1 MSINKES
8 RSVADEET
16 YSLIFSSLKHP
27 IRRKILRMLRDD
39 ELTFS
44 QILEILSIDSGH
56 LSYHLENLGDLITHS
71 SDGKYRLSSF
81 GMAAVR
87 LMSGV
92 EEHGTPKASRD
103 KSRMNA
109 SFRIFSII
117 LAVVLLLVSIYS
129 VNLTTRID
137 QPFLDLPRTFAS
149 SSNQPFEFNLTLVY
163 GNSESRISEPHGFL
177 IVTHEPANT
186 MSEWVRYPLLLD
198 FEFNKTYSI
207 AVTVRDPSNYVVNAG
222 PLQGEAGYFG
232 VGLGAYMSQNGTY
245 QIEIENAQ
253 ADWLYGNVTLH
264 VRYEVFQRPL
274 FYYGLAGV
282 ITTSLYPMIVLLVWL
297 WTKKSTA

>member
-1 MSINKES
+1 M
-8 RSVADEET
+8 ADEET

-27 IRRKILRMLRDD
+27 VRRKILRMLRDG

-87 LMSGV
+87 LMNGV

-103 KSRMNA
+103 KSRINA

-129 VNLTTRID
+129 VNLTTQID

-149 SSNQPFEFNLTLVY
+149 SSNQPFEFNLTLIY
-163 GNSESRISEPHGFL
+163 GNSESRISEPHGF
-177 IVTHEPANT
+177 IIMTHEPANT
-186 MSEWVRYPLLLD
+186 MSEWIRYPLLLD
-198 FEFNKTYSI
+198 CEFNKTYSI
-207 AVTVRDPSNYVVNAG
+207 TVTVRDPSNHVTNVG
-222 PLQGEAGYFG
+222 PLQGETGGYFG
-232 VGLGAYMSQNGTY
+232 VGLGVYMSQNGTY

-253 ADWLYGNVTLH
+253 TDWLYGNVTLH
-264 VRYEVFQRPL
+264 VRYEIFQRPL

-282 ITTSLYPMIVLLVWL
+282 ITTSSYPMIVLLVWF

>member
-1 MSINKES
+1 
-8 RSVADEET
+8 
-16 YSLIFSSLKHP
+16 
-27 IRRKILRMLRDD
+27 MLRDD

-71 SDGKYRLSSF
+71 PDGKYRLSSF

-92 EEHGTPKASRD
+92 EEHGAPKASRD
-103 KSRMNA
+103 KSRINS
-109 SFRIFSII
+109 SFKIFSII
-117 LAVVLLLVSIYS
+117 LAVVLLLVSVYS
-129 VNLTTRID
+129 ANLTTNFD

-149 SSNQPFEFNLTLVY
+149 SSNQPFKFNLTLVY
-163 GNSESRISEPHGFL
+163 GNSESRISEPNGFV
-177 IVTHEPANT
+177 IMTHEPANS
-186 MSEWVRYPLLLD
+186 MSEWVRYLLLLD

-207 AVTVRDPSNYVVNAG
+207 TVTVRDPSNYVVNVG
-222 PLQGEAGYFG
+222 PLQGDGGNFG

-253 ADWLYGNVTLH
+253 AGWLYGNVTLH

-282 ITTSLYPMIVLLVWL
+282 ITTSLYPMVILLVWL
-297 WTKKSTA
+297 WTKKLTP

>member
-1 MSINKES
+1 
-8 RSVADEET
+8 
-16 YSLIFSSLKHP
+16 
-27 IRRKILRMLRDD
+27 MLRDG

-44 QILEILSIDSGH
+44 QILEILAIDSGH
-56 LSYHLENLGDLITHS
+56 LSYHLENLGDLITHT

-92 EEHGTPKASRD
+92 EEHGAPKASKG
-103 KSRMNA
+103 KSRVNA
-109 SFRIFSII
+109 SFKIFSAI

-129 VNLTTRID
+129 ASLTTHAD
-137 QPFLDLPRTFAS
+137 QPFLDLPRAFAS
-149 SSNQPFEFNLTLVY
+149 SSNQPFEFNLTLIY
-163 GNSESRISEPHGFL
+163 GNSESRISEPQGFL

-186 MSEWVRYPLLLD
+186 MSEWARYPLLLD

-207 AVTVRDPSNYVVNAG
+207 TVTVRDPSNYVINVG

-232 VGLGAYMSQNGTY
+232 VGLGVYMSQNGTY

-253 ADWLYGNVTLH
+253 TDWLYGNVTLH

-282 ITTSLYPMIVLLVWL
+282 VTTSLYPMIVSLVWF